1 MKKIIFYLFSIL
13 FQISHSFLFDIND
26 HYPSYCFK
34 KQIAVG
40 DKISLS
46 FVVSAEQ
53 KELVTAELK
62 YNDKNTTIYKVVNAE
77 LGNYKSEKPLE
88 NGIYELC
95 FYCQKGKKF
104 QISMNFYTLY
114 EDQNVK
120 DLATDKEVK
129 KISTEI
135 EDIKNAFQKI
145 ESNARHLINRR
156 YGHLYILKDIISSIK
171 RLTFLK
177 IVAVAILSAFQIY
190 IIQKFFGTEKR
201 VSHVKGAFADKG
213 NIL

>member
-1 MKKIIFYLFSIL
+1 MKKIIFYLF
-13 FQISHSFLFDIND
+13 FISLPLSFSFLFEVND

-34 KQIAVG
+34 KQLALG

-53 KELVTAELK
+53 KEIVTAELK
-62 YNDKNTTIYKVVNAE
+62 NTDNNITIYKIVDAE
-77 LGNYKSEKPLE
+77 MGNYKSEKSLD
-88 NGIYELC
+88 NGMYELC
-95 FYCQKGKKF
+95 FFSQKGKKF

-129 KISTEI
+129 KINTEV

-156 YGHLYILKDIISSIK
+156 YAHIYILKDIIGSIK

-177 IVAVAILSAFQIY
+177 IVAVAVLSAFQIY

-201 VSHVKGAFADKG
+201 VTHVKGAFADKG

>member
-1 MKKIIFYLFSIL
+1 MKRIIFCLFL
-13 FQISHSFLFDIND
+13 ISFPLSYSFLFDIND

-34 KQIAVG
+34 KQILAE

-53 KELVTAELK
+53 KETVSAELK
-62 YNDKNTTIYKVVNAE
+62 YNDKNETIYRITEAE
-77 LGNYKSEKPLE
+77 VGSYKSEKPLE
-88 NGIYELC
+88 GGMYELC
-95 FYCQKGKKF
+95 FFSKKGKKF

-114 EDQNVK
+114 EDQNIK

-129 KISTEI
+129 KISTEV

-156 YGHLYILKDIISSIK
+156 YGHIHILKDIISSIK

-177 IVAVAILSAFQIY
+177 IVAVAVLSAFQIY

-201 VSHVKGAFADKG
+201 VTHVKGAFADKG
-213 NIL
+213 NVL